1 MPGLGA
7 HSLIVSLPDFD
18 LPDLVPAAEVLWQ
31 EGFRVWSVVFERL
44 DDFPELQRRFG
55 RRAKLGVHGVSEPEQ
70 LRTAAAAGAAFVAAP
85 FLRPQLV
92 DAVPGLPVILGGM
105 TPSELLAGLDAG
117 AAAVQLLPTDAFGTG
132 FARSLPPMLP
142 PGTLIANG
150 RMERYQADIWM
161 DAGAL
166 GVWPQDLLSSELVLA
181 ESLDGLRSK
190 LQKWRLGD

>member
-1 MPGLGA
+1 
-7 HSLIVSLPDFD
+7 
-18 LPDLVPAAEVLWQ
+18 
-31 EGFRVWSVVFERL
+31 
-44 DDFPELQRRFG
+44 
-55 RRAKLGVHGVSEPEQ
+55 
-70 LRTAAAAGAAFVAAP
+70 
-85 FLRPQLV
+85 
-92 DAVPGLPVILGGM
+92 VPGLPVILGGM

-166 GVWPQDLLSSELVLA
+166 GVWPQDLLSPELVLA